1 MKKLALVV
9 FDLIFRGFRKIY
21 RNFFPVPSHSELLRR
36 KQVLDYNFLVSKG
49 VETELGYVTLYGEP
63 LISKVANSRIVMG
76 KGVVIISDSQYNR
89 SGINHPAIIATE
101 APGAEIIIGDSVGMS
116 GASIVAVERIE
127 IGDNTMLGANI
138 NIYETDFHCMDATQR
153 LNQKDIMNAK
163 HAPIYIGK
171 QCWLAS
177 NVTVLKGVKIGDR
190 AVVGA
195 MSLVN
200 KDVPADAVVVG
211 VPAKTIYINQR
222 N

>member
-21 RNFFPVPSHSELLRR
+21 RIFFPVPSHSELLRR

-49 VETELGYVTLYGEP
+49 VETELGYVTLSGEP

-101 APGAEIIIGDSVGMS
+101 APGAEIIIGDGVGMS
-116 GASIVAVERIE
+116 GSSIVAVERIQ
-127 IGDNTMLGANI
+127 IGDYTMLGANT
-138 NIYETDFHCMDATQR
+138 NIYETDFHCMQANER
-153 LNQKDIMNAK
+153 LIQKNILDAK
-163 HAPIYIGK
+163 HSPIHIGT

-200 KDVPADAVVVG
+200 RDVPADAVVAG
-211 VPAKTIYINQR
+211 VPAKTIYINQQ

>member
-1 MKKLALVV
+1 MTKQPVGIV
-9 FDLIFRGFRKIY
+9 NFFYRGFRKIF
-21 RNFFPVPSHSELLRR
+21 RIFFPVPNHQELLRR
-36 KQVLDYNFLVSKG
+36 KQLSDYKFLISKG

-63 LISKVANSRIVMG
+63 FITKVNNSRIVMG

-89 SGINHPAIIATE
+89 SGINHPTVIATE
-101 APGAEIIIGDSVGMS
+101 APGAEIIISDGVGMS
-116 GASIVAVERIE
+116 GSSIVAVEKIE
-127 IGDNTMLGANI
+127 IGNDTMLGANT
-138 NIYETDFHCMDATQR
+138 NIYETDFHCIDANQR
-153 LNQKDIMNAK
+153 LNQKDILDAK
-163 HAPIYIGK
+163 HSPIHIGK

-200 KDVPADAVVVG
+200 KDVPADAVVAG
-211 VPAKTIYINQR
+211 VPAKTIYINQQ

>member
-1 MKKLALVV
+1 MNKQPIRIVN
-9 FDLIFRGFRKIY
+9 FFYRGFRKIY
-21 RNFFPVPSHSELLRR
+21 RIFFPSPSHHELLMR
-36 KQVLDYNFLVSKG
+36 KQVSDYKFLISKG

-63 LISKVANSRIVMG
+63 LISKVNNSRIVMG

-101 APGAEIIIGDSVGMS
+101 APGAEIIIGDGVGMS
-116 GASIVAVERIE
+116 GSSIVAVERIQ
-127 IGDNTMLGANI
+127 IGDYTMLGANT
-138 NIYETDFHCMDATQR
+138 NIYETDFHCMDANQR
-153 LNQKDIMNAK
+153 LNQKNILDAK

-177 NVTVLKGVKIGDR
+177 NVTVLKGVRIGDR

-200 KDVPADAVVVG
+200 KDVPADAVVAG
-211 VPAKTIYINQR
+211 IPAKTIYSNQQ

>member
-101 APGAEIIIGDSVGMS
+101 APGAEIIIGDGVGMS
-116 GASIVAVERIE
+116 GSSIVAVERIQ
-127 IGDNTMLGANI
+127 IGDYTMLGANT
-138 NIYETDFHCMDATQR
+138 NIYETDFHCMDANQR
-153 LNQKDIMNAK
+153 LNQKNILDAK
-163 HAPIYIGK
+163 HSPIYIGT

-200 KDVPADAVVVG
+200 RDVPADAMVAG
-211 VPAKTIYINQR
+211 VPAKTIYINQQ